1 MMMSSMRILA
11 ILFIVVNILLF
22 ALGQGFF
29 GLPPSEQGRSVPP
42 AETQPNPDISIEN
55 LNL

>member
-42 AETQPNPDISIEN
+42 AKTQPNPDISIEN